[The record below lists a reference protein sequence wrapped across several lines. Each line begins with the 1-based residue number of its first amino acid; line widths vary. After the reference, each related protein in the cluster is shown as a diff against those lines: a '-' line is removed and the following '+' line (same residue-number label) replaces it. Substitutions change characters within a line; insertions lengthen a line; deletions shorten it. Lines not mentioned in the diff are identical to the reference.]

1 LIGLQWLALFWA
13 LVGPAHGM
21 LHLCTRKGRAATR
34 SGQPLPMAPALC
46 IAGYI
51 TLLGLQTGWLP
62 NFIEI

>member
-46 IAGYI
+46 IAGYGTFLAI
-51 TLLGLQTGWLP
+51 HLEWLP
-62 NFIEI
+62 SLTNI